1 MAEIMPTLSP
11 EVQAGGDVGGWRVGG
26 QSQPKWCVFQG
37 RCGALEKFTPYRVE
51 GREKFEK
58 AGEGW
63 IAEGFAGDVEGSG
76 LYLEA
81 LNNQEHLN

>member
-1 MAEIMPTLSP
+1 M
-11 EVQAGGDVGGWRVGG
+11 
-26 QSQPKWCVFQG
+26 FQG

-81 LNNQEHLN
+81 LNNQEHLD

>member
-11 EVQAGGDVGGWRVGG
+11 EVQAGGDVGGGG
-26 QSQPKWCVFQG
+26 LEGRANRSGVFQG